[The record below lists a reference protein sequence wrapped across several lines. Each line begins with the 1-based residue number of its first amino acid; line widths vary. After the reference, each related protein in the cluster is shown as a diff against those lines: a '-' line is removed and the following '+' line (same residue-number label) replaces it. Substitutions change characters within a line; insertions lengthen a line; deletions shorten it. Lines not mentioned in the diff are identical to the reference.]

1 MTVLAI
7 NWPAVGLQAGYLVF
21 SLSILVII
29 HEFGHYIT
37 AKWFKCRVEKFY
49 LFFDPWFSIFKKKV
63 GETEYGVGW
72 LPLGGYVKIAGMV
85 DESMDKEQMKQPP
98 QPWEFRSK
106 PAWQRLI
113 IMLAGVTMNVLLAF
127 FIYAM
132 ILYTWGETRL
142 PVQNVK
148 YGIWVTD
155 SLMKNIGLQNG
166 DKIKAV
172 NGEPINYFNE
182 IPAKILLGKQITVER
197 DGKQE
202 TIDVPVNMIEQLVE
216 KKGKRTSLIQ
226 PRMPVIIGG
235 FPESDQEMSSAS
247 DTKKV
252 AVNINSKQNRTFN
265 NAPIE
270 PDGQVNTVS
279 NKNRTR
285 LHVFDK
291 IVAVDSTP
299 VSYFD
304 EMAPLLQQKKGDSVT
319 LTVIRNEQPVETKV
333 LVDTAGT
340 IGFYLIN
347 DAQADSLGVLKQ
359 ETKSYGFLESFPA
372 GVKETGKQLDFYIQQ
387 FKLILNPETG
397 AYKGL
402 GGFKTMASIFPST
415 GWNWEAF
422 WKITA
427 FFSIILA
434 FMNLLPIPALDGG
447 HVVFTLAE
455 MITGRKPSDKFLEYA
470 QIAGMIILFALL
482 IFANGNDWFGW
493 GKGH

>member
-1 MTVLAI
+1 MTILAI

-63 GETEYGVGW
+63 GETEYGIGW
-72 LPLGGYVKIAGMV
+72 LPLGGYVKISGMV
-85 DESMDKEQMKQPP
+85 DESMDKEQLKQPA

-132 ILYTWGETRL
+132 ILYTWGETKL
-142 PVQNVK
+142 PVENAK

-155 SLMKNIGLQNG
+155 SLMYNMGLKNG

-172 NGEPINYFNE
+172 NGEPIKYFND
-182 IPAKILLGKQITVER
+182 IPAKILLGKQILVER
-197 DGKQE
+197 NGKEE
-202 TIDVPVNMIEQLVE
+202 TINVPVNMIEQLVE
-216 KKGKRTSLIQ
+216 KKGKRTTLVM
-226 PRMPVIIGG
+226 PRTPLIIGNY
-235 FPESDQEMSSAS
+235 DAK
-247 DTKKV
+247 DT
-252 AVNINSKQNRTFN
+252 T
-265 NAPIE
+265 NAKAA
-270 PDGQVNTVS
+270 GL
-279 NKNRTR
+279 KG
-285 LHVFDK
+285 FDK
-291 IVAVDSTP
+291 IVKVDSTP
-299 VSYFD
+299 VTFFD
-304 EMAPLLQQKKGDSVT
+304 ELSAYLANKKGDTVT
-319 LTVIRNEQPVETKV
+319 LSIERNQQPLAIKVAVDENGKIGLNGFSEQQ
-333 LVDTAGT
+333 
-340 IGFYLIN
+340 Y
-347 DAQADSLGVLKQ
+347 DSLGIFKQ
-359 ETKSYGFLESFPA
+359 ETKKYSLLASFPA
-372 GVKETGKQLDFYIQQ
+372 GVKKTGEQLSFYIQQ
-387 FKLILNPETG
+387 FKMILNPETG

-447 HVVFTLAE
+447 HVVFTLVE
-455 MITGRKPSDKFLEYA
+455 MVTGRRPSDKFLEYA
-470 QIAGMIILFALL
+470 QIAGMVILFALML
-482 IFANGNDWFGW
+482 FANGNDWFGW

>member
-7 NWPAVGLQAGYLVF
+7 NWPAVGLQAGYLIF
-21 SLSILVII
+21 SLSILVIV

-85 DESMDKEQMKQPP
+85 DESMDKEQLAQPP

-132 ILYTWGETRL
+132 ILYTWGETKM
-142 PVQNVK
+142 PNESAK

-155 SLMKNIGLQNG
+155 SLMYNMGLKNG
-166 DKIKAV
+166 DKIQAV
-172 NGEPINYFNE
+172 NGEPVIYFNDL
-182 IPAKILLGKQITVER
+182 PAKILLGNQITVVR
-197 DGKQE
+197 NGVQE
-202 TIDVPVNMIEQLVE
+202 TINVPVNMIEQLVE
-216 KKGKRTSLIQ
+216 KKGKRTTLVM
-226 PRMPVIIGG
+226 PRTPLIIG
-235 FPESDQEMSSAS
+235 PYSDQDSSSA
-247 DTKKV
+247 K
-252 AVNINSKQNRTFN
+252 AAGMQ
-265 NAPIE
+265 
-270 PDGQVNTVS
+270 GY
-279 NKNRTR
+279 
-285 LHVFDK
+285 DK
-291 IVAVDSTP
+291 IVKVDSTQ
-299 VSYFD
+299 VAFFD
-304 EMAPLLQQKKGDSVT
+304 ELAEYLQNKKGDTVVLSVE
-319 LTVIRNEQPVETKV
+319 RNNQALLVNVPVSDDGKIGLNGFSEQQ
-333 LVDTAGT
+333 
-340 IGFYLIN
+340 Y
-347 DAQADSLGVLKQ
+347 DSLGIFKQ
-359 ETKSYGFLESFPA
+359 ETKEYSFLASFPA
-372 GVKETGKQLDFYIQQ
+372 GVKKTGQQLDFYIQQ
-387 FKLILNPETG
+387 FKLLLNPETG

-402 GGFKTMASIFPST
+402 GGFKTMASIFPSY

-447 HVVFTLAE
+447 HVVFTLVE
-455 MITGRKPSDKFLEYA
+455 MVTGRKPSDKFLEYA
-470 QIAGMIILFALL
+470 QVVGMVILFALL

-493 GKGH
+493 GAGN

>member
-1 MTVLAI
+1 MTFLAI
-7 NWPAVGLQAGYLVF
+7 NWQAVGLQAGYLIF

-49 LFFDPWFSIFKKKV
+49 LFFDPWFSIFKKKI

-85 DESMDKEQMKQPP
+85 DESMDKEQLALPP

-132 ILYTWGETRL
+132 ILYKWGETKL
-142 PVQNVK
+142 PINNAQ

-155 SLMKNIGLQNG
+155 SLMKDIGLRNG
-166 DKIKAV
+166 DKIVAV
-172 NGEPINYFNE
+172 NGEAIKYFDDLQ
-182 IPAKILLGKQITVER
+182 AKILLGKTISVQR
-197 DGKQE
+197 DGASKE
-202 TIDVPVNMIEQLVE
+202 IKVPINMIEMLVE
-216 KKGKRTSLIQ
+216 KKGKRQSLIQ
-226 PRMPVIIGG
+226 PRMPVIIGSLQG
-235 FPESDQEMSSAS
+235 AGNANAASGSLSA
-247 DTKKV
+247 DTRIKSNNEI
-252 AVNINSKQNRTFN
+252 APANSH
-265 NAPIE
+265 
-270 PDGQVNTVS
+270 
-279 NKNRTR
+279 NKNY
-285 LHVFDK
+285 LHLQVFDK
-291 IVAVDSTP
+291 IIGVDS
-299 VSYFD
+299 VKVNYFD

-319 LTVIRNEQPVETKV
+319 LTIDRNNQIVHEKV

-347 DAQADSLGVLKQ
+347 MDQADSLGLLKE
-359 ETKSYGFLESFPA
+359 ETKKYGFLASFPA
-372 GVKETGKQLDFYIQQ
+372 GVRKTGEQLNFYIQQ
-387 FKLILNPETG
+387 FKLILNPQTG

-402 GGFKTMASIFPST
+402 GGFKTMASIFPSY
-415 GWNWEAF
+415 GWDWEAF

-447 HVVFTLAE
+447 HVVFTLVE

-470 QIAGMIILFALL
+470 QIVGMVILFALL

-493 GKGH
+493 GRGH

>member
-1 MTVLAI
+1 MTILAISSI
-7 NWPAVGLQAGYLVF
+7 NWPAVGLQAAYLIF

-63 GETEYGVGW
+63 GNTEYGIGW

-85 DESMDKEQMKQPP
+85 DESMDKEQLKQPP

-113 IMLAGVTMNVLLAF
+113 IMLAGVIMNVLLAF

-132 ILYTWGETRL
+132 ILYTWGETKL
-142 PVQNVK
+142 PIENAK

-155 SLMKNIGLQNG
+155 SLMYNIGLKNG

-172 NGEPINYFNE
+172 NGEPVKYFDD
-182 IPAKILLGKQITVER
+182 IPAKVLLGKQITVER
-197 DGKQE
+197 NGKE
-202 TIDVPVNMIEQLVE
+202 ENINVPVNMIEQLVE
-216 KKGKRTSLIQ
+216 KKGKRTTLVM
-226 PRMPVIIGG
+226 PRTPLIIG
-235 FPESDQEMSSAS
+235 EYDAK
-247 DTKKV
+247 DT
-252 AVNINSKQNRTFN
+252 S
-265 NAPIE
+265 NAKRA
-270 PDGQVNTVS
+270 GL
-279 NKNRTR
+279 KGY
-285 LHVFDK
+285 DK
-291 IVAVDSTP
+291 IVKADSTP
-299 VSYFD
+299 VTFFD
-304 EMAPLLQQKKGDSVT
+304 ELAGYLANKKGDTVT
-319 LTVIRNEQPVETKV
+319 LSVERNHQPLAIKV
-333 LVDTAGT
+333 LVDNNGK
-340 IGFYLIN
+340 IGLNGFSGDQY
-347 DAQADSLGVLKQ
+347 DSLGIFKQ
-359 ETKSYGFLESFPA
+359 ETKNYSLLASFPA
-372 GVKETGKQLDFYIQQ
+372 GVKKTGEQLNFYIQQ

-447 HVVFTLAE
+447 HVVFTLVE
-455 MITGRKPSDKFLEYA
+455 MVTGRKPSEKFLEYA
-470 QIAGMIILFALL
+470 QIAGMIILFALML
-482 IFANGNDWFGW
+482 FANGNDWFGW
-493 GKGH
+493 GRNH